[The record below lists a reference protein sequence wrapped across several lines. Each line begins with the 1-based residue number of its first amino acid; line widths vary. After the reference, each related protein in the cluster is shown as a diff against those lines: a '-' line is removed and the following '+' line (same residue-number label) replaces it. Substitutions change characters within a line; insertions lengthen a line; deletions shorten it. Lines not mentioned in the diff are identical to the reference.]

1 MSDQKRANDG
11 DLKRREFLTRAA
23 AAGGALA
30 ASAAAGCASV
40 VGTPPGAS
48 SSSQTADAAAPRY
61 RQPLADAPELQKVG
75 GVKHVKYRGKDF
87 FVVRK
92 SQTEVIA
99 LENVCSHKKCKT
111 KYSADD
117 AEFRCP
123 CHSSGFDLNGKALR
137 GPAVNSGPLN
147 QYPAELS
154 GNVIQVT
161 LSS

>member
-11 DLKRREFLTRAA
+11 DLKRRDFLTRAA

-30 ASAAAGCASV
+30 AAAAAGCASV
-40 VGTPPGAS
+40 VGTAPGGS
-48 SSSQTADAAAPRY
+48 SSSQADSAAPRY
-61 RQPLADAPELQKVG
+61 RQPLSQTPELQNVG

-87 FVVRK
+87 FIVRK

-111 KYSADD
+111 KYSADE
-117 AEFRCP
+117 AEFKCP

-147 QYPAELS
+147 QFPAELS

>member
-1 MSDQKRANDG
+1 MSDQKRASDS
-11 DLKRREFLTRAA
+11 DLKRRDFLTRAA

-30 ASAAAGCASV
+30 AAAAAGCASV
-40 VGTPPGAS
+40 VGTAPGAS
-48 SSSQTADAAAPRY
+48 SSSQADSAAPRY
-61 RQPLADAPELQKVG
+61 RQPLADAPELQKTG
-75 GVKHVKYRGKDF
+75 GVKHVKYASKDF
-87 FVVRK
+87 FIVRK

-111 KYSADD
+111 KYSADE
-117 AEFRCP
+117 AEFKCP
-123 CHSSGFDLNGKALR
+123 CHASGFDLNGKALR

-147 QYPAELS
+147 QFPAELS